1 MWKENGMKKVQESRI
16 QSESGRSR
24 YPEIDDFIAY
34 LRLKNL
40 APRTIREYEHVI
52 RNLFRALKPPV
63 ESPTEVTTAQLRR
76 YIASLQERGLAPKT
90 VGFRVMVLKRFY
102 RFLFDEGYIDA
113 DPSRRIPSPKV
124 GKRLPKSLAT
134 DQIQKFFASFNE
146 EVPIERRDKIF
157 FELVYL
163 CGLRM
168 SEACN
173 IRVEDLDLDDSSLTI
188 LGKGSKERKLYLKP
202 QLTVALKSYLEDQE
216 RGFLFPGYNGG
227 PITTRQMGYRFK
239 VYADRAGL
247 PETATPHSFRHSI
260 AVHYLMNGAPIT
272 FVQRLLGHA
281 SLATTGIYTQ
291 LTDRLARDVTLQI
304 PTALDRP
311 IG

>member
-1 MWKENGMKKVQESRI
+1 MWKESGMKKVQESRVL
-16 QSESGRSR
+16 SESAGSR

-52 RNLFRALKPPV
+52 RNLFCALNPPV
-63 ESPTEVTTAQLRR
+63 ESPREVTTAQLRR
-76 YIASLQERGLAPKT
+76 YVAGLQERGLAAKT
-90 VGFRVMVLKRFY
+90 VSFRVMVMKRFY

-124 GKRLPKSLAT
+124 GKRLPKSLST
-134 DQIQKFFASFNE
+134 RQIQDFFASFNE
-146 EVPIERRDKIF
+146 EVPIERRDKMF

-173 IRVEDLDLDDSSLTI
+173 IRIEDLDLSDSSLTI
-188 LGKGSKERKLYLKP
+188 LGKGSKERRSYLKP
-202 QLTVALKSYLEDQE
+202 QLIAALTSYLGDQRE
-216 RGFLFPGYNGG
+216 GFLFPGYNGG

-239 VYADRAGL
+239 VYAKRARL
-247 PETATPHSFRHSI
+247 PETATPHSFRHLI
-260 AVHYLMNGAPIT
+260 AVHYLINGAPIT

-291 LTDRLARDVTLQI
+291 LTDRLAKDITLQI
-304 PTALDRP
+304 PTALD
-311 IG
+311 GAVT

>member
-1 MWKENGMKKVQESRI
+1 MKKGQKSQKPKCAEP
-16 QSESGRSR
+16 R
-24 YPEIDDFIAY
+24 YPEIDDFIAC

-40 APRTIREYEHVI
+40 APRTIREYERAI
-52 RNLFRALKPPV
+52 NRIFRALSPPIG
-63 ESPTEVTTAQLRR
+63 SPTEVTAAQLRQ
-76 YIASLQERGLAPKT
+76 YVASLQERGLAPKT
-90 VGFRVMVLKRFY
+90 VSFDVMVIKRFY
-102 RFLFDEGYIDA
+102 RFLFDEGYIDV

-124 GKRLPKSLAT
+124 GKRLPRSLT
-134 DQIQKFFASFNE
+134 TQQVQDFFASFNE
-146 EVPIERRDKIF
+146 EVPIECRDKIF

-173 IRVEDLDLDDSSLTI
+173 IRLEDLDLDDSSLMI
-188 LGKGSKERKLYLKP
+188 LGKGSKERRVYLKP
-202 QLTVALKSYLEDQE
+202 QLTAALRSYLKDQ
-216 RGFLFPGYNGG
+216 GKGVLFQGYDGR

-239 VYADRAGL
+239 VYARHAGL
-247 PETATPHSFRHSI
+247 PEGATPHSFRHSI
-260 AVHYLMNGAPIT
+260 AVHYLINGAPIT

-291 LTDRLARDVTLQI
+291 LTDRLARDITLQI

-311 IG
+311 EP